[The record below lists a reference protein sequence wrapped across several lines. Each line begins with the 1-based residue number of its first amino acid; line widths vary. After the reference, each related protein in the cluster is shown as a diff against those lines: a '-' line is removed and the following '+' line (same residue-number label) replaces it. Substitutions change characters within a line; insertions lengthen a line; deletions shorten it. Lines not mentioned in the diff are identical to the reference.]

1 MQREDDAVG
10 RQRGGDAFAQLA
22 GEDLECLA
30 AGYAGRDAIGEERRR
45 QLDATLPA
53 GVDDPAER
61 VVASGEG
68 QQLLTASDDAETF
81 QRRRFGGEGVRL
93 VHDAAGDQA
102 HRESPCDEDDLD
114 GLKRSASRAS
124 PLRRRRAFGKV
135 LVGMRQG
142 EAGVSGRSLPR
153 VAVEVDAALEAAGGE
168 AAIELVVVVER
179 VRPGPHGSVMPK

>member
-1 MQREDDAVG
+1 MS
-10 RQRGGDAFAQLA
+10 
-22 GEDLECLA
+22 A

-45 QLDATLPA
+45 QLDAALAA
-53 GVDDPAER
+53 GVDDPTER

-81 QRRRFGGEGVRL
+81 ERRRFGGEGVRL

-102 HRESPCDEDDLD
+102 HRELPDEDDLD
-114 GLKRSASRAS
+114 GSRGPQVARHRFDDGECPQS
-124 PLRRRRAFGKV
+124 PRRHAPGRNRRV
-135 LVGMRQG
+135 R
-142 EAGVSGRSLPR
+142 AGLPR

-179 VRPGPHGSVMPK
+179 VRPGPHRSVMPK